1 MIKILLADDHKLMR
15 EGLRML
21 IEKTGRLTI
30 VGEADNGVSAVRMAR
45 DLKPDLV
52 LMDVSMPDLNGIEA
66 TRRIVTEAPGAKVI
80 GLSMHTDKRFVRQM
94 FTAGARGYV
103 LKGSAFEE
111 VAAAIKTVA
120 AGRIYVSP
128 KISDQVLADYV
139 KQLTKPS
146 AEAESPLSG
155 REREVLQM
163 LAEGKSSCTIA
174 ERLHVSV
181 TTVDTH
187 RKHIMDK
194 LGFRSIAELT
204 KYAVREGL
212 TSLDD

>member
-1 MIKILLADDHKLMR
+1 MLLEKL
-15 EGLRML
+15 GG
-21 IEKTGRLTI
+21 ITI
-30 VGEADNGVSAVRMAR
+30 VGEAGNGISAVRRAR

-52 LMDVSMPDLNGIEA
+52 LMDVAMPDLNGIEA
-66 TRRIVTEAPGAKVI
+66 TRRIMTESPGVKVI
-80 GLSMHTDKRFVRQM
+80 ALSMHADKRFVRGM
-94 FTAGARGYV
+94 FAAGAAGYV

-111 VAAAIKTVA
+111 LAAAIRTVT
-120 AGRIYVSP
+120 AGRIYISP
-128 KISDQVLADYV
+128 KITDLVLGDYI
-139 KQLTKPS
+139 KLLTKPS
-146 AEAESPLSG
+146 PRGESLLSE

-163 LAEGKSSCTIA
+163 LAEGRSSRMIA

-194 LGFRSIAELT
+194 LGFRTIAELT

-212 TSLDD
+212 TPLDE

>member
-1 MIKILLADDHKLMR
+1 MKILLVDDHKMLR
-15 EGLRML
+15 EGLRLL
-21 IEKTGRLTI
+21 IEKLGRMTI
-30 VGEADNGVSAVRMAR
+30 VGEADNGISAVGLAR

-52 LMDVSMPDLNGIEA
+52 LMDFALPDLNGVEA
-66 TRRIVTEAPGAKVI
+66 TRRILAEVPGVKVI
-80 GLSMHTDKRFVRQM
+80 ALSMHADKRYVRHM
-94 FTAGARGYV
+94 FAAGARGYV

-120 AGRIYVSP
+120 AGRIYISP
-128 KISDQVLADYV
+128 KITDQVLAEYV
-139 KQLTKPS
+139 QQLAHPS
-146 AEAESPLSG
+146 AGEESPLSG
-155 REREVLQM
+155 REREVLQL
-163 LAEGKSSCTIA
+163 LAEGKSSRKIA

-212 TSLDD
+212 TSLDE

>member
-1 MIKILLADDHKLMR
+1 MKILLADDHKLMR

-21 IEKTGRLTI
+21 LEKTGRIAI
-30 VGEADNGVSAVRMAR
+30 VGEAGDGISAVRMAR

-52 LMDVSMPDLNGIEA
+52 LMDIAMPDLNGVEA
-66 TRRIVTEAPGAKVI
+66 TRRIRAETPGVKVI
-80 GLSMHTDKRFVRQM
+80 ALSMHADKRFVRHM
-94 FTAGARGYV
+94 FAAGAAGYV

-120 AGRIYVSP
+120 AGRIYISP
-128 KISDQVLADYV
+128 KITDQVLAEYV

-146 AEAESPLSG
+146 AGAESPLSG

-163 LAEGKSSCTIA
+163 LAEGKSSRKIA

-204 KYAVREGL
+204 KYAIREGL
-212 TSLDD
+212 TSLDA

>member
-1 MIKILLADDHKLMR
+1 MLLEKLS
-15 EGLRML
+15 G
-21 IEKTGRLTI
+21 ITI
-30 VGEADNGVSAVRMAR
+30 VGEAGDGISAVRMAR

-52 LMDVSMPDLNGIEA
+52 LMDIAMPDLNGIEA
-66 TRRIVTEAPGAKVI
+66 TRRIMIESPGVKVI
-80 GLSMHTDKRFVRQM
+80 ALSMHADKRFVRGM
-94 FTAGARGYV
+94 FMAGATGYV

-111 VAAAIKTVA
+111 VATAIRTVA
-120 AGRIYVSP
+120 AGRIYISP
-128 KISDQVLADYV
+128 KITDQVLGDYI
-139 KQLTKPS
+139 KLLTKPS
-146 AEAESPLSG
+146 PRGESPLSD

-163 LAEGKSSCTIA
+163 LAEGKSSRLIA

-194 LGFRSIAELT
+194 LGFRTIAELT

-212 TSLDD
+212 TSLDQ

>member
-1 MIKILLADDHKLMR
+1 MKILLADDHKLMR
-15 EGLRML
+15 EGLRIL
-21 IEKTGRLTI
+21 LEKLGGITV
-30 VGEADNGVSAVRMAR
+30 VGEAGNGISAVRMAR
-45 DLKPDLV
+45 ELKPDLV
-52 LMDVSMPDLNGIEA
+52 LMDIAMPDLNGIEA
-66 TRRIVTEAPGAKVI
+66 TRRIMIESPGVKVI
-80 GLSMHTDKRFVRQM
+80 ALSMHADKRFVRHM
-94 FTAGARGYV
+94 FAAGAAGYV

-111 VAAAIKTVA
+111 VAAAIKKVA
-120 AGRIYVSP
+120 AGRIYISP
-128 KISDQVLADYV
+128 KIADQVLAEYV

-146 AEAESPLSG
+146 AGAESPLSG

-163 LAEGKSSCTIA
+163 LAEGKSSRKIA

-194 LGFRSIAELT
+194 IGFRTIAELT

-212 TSLDD
+212 TSLDE

>member
-1 MIKILLADDHKLMR
+1 MKILLADDHKLMR

-21 IEKTGRLTI
+21 LEKLGWMTI

-52 LMDVSMPDLNGIEA
+52 LMDIAMPDLNGVEA
-66 TRRIVTEAPGAKVI
+66 TRRIMTEAPGVKVI
-80 GLSMHTDKRFVRQM
+80 ALSMHADKRFVRHM
-94 FTAGARGYV
+94 FAAGAAGYV

-120 AGRIYVSP
+120 AGRIYISP
-128 KISDQVLADYV
+128 KITDLVLAEYV

-163 LAEGKSSCTIA
+163 LAEGKSSRAIA

-212 TSLDD
+212 TPLDE

>member
-1 MIKILLADDHKLMR
+1 MKILLADDHKLLR

-21 IEKTGRLTI
+21 IEKLDRMTI

-52 LMDVSMPDLNGIEA
+52 LMDIAMPDLNGVEA
-66 TRRIVTEAPGAKVI
+66 TRRIMTEAPGVKVI
-80 GLSMHTDKRFVRQM
+80 ALSMHADKRFVRHM
-94 FTAGARGYV
+94 FAAGAAGYV

-120 AGRIYVSP
+120 AGRIYISP
-128 KISDQVLADYV
+128 KITDLVLAEYV

-163 LAEGKSSCTIA
+163 LAEGKSSRAIA

-212 TSLDD
+212 TPLDE

>member
-1 MIKILLADDHKLMR
+1 MKILLADDHKLMR

-21 IEKTGRLTI
+21 LEKTGRMTI
-30 VGEADNGVSAVRMAR
+30 VGEADNGISAVRMAR

-52 LMDVSMPDLNGIEA
+52 LMDIAMPDLNGIEA
-66 TRRIVTEAPGAKVI
+66 TRRIMTEAPGVKVI
-80 GLSMHTDKRFVRQM
+80 ALSMHADKRFVRHM
-94 FTAGARGYV
+94 FAAGAKGYV

-128 KISDQVLADYV
+128 KITDQVLADYV

-146 AEAESPLSG
+146 AGAESPLSG

-163 LAEGKSSCTIA
+163 LAEGKSSRAIA

-212 TSLDD
+212 TPLDE

>member
-1 MIKILLADDHKLMR
+1 MLLEKL
-15 EGLRML
+15 GRM
-21 IEKTGRLTI
+21 TI

-45 DLKPDLV
+45 ELKPDLV
-52 LMDVSMPDLNGIEA
+52 LMDIAMPDLNGIEA
-66 TRRIVTEAPGAKVI
+66 TRRIMIESPGVKVI
-80 GLSMHTDKRFVRQM
+80 ALSMHADKRFVRHM
-94 FTAGARGYV
+94 FAAGAAGYV

-111 VAAAIKTVA
+111 VAAAIKKVA
-120 AGRIYVSP
+120 AGRIYISP
-128 KISDQVLADYV
+128 KIADQVLAEYV

-146 AEAESPLSG
+146 AGAESPLSG

-163 LAEGKSSCTIA
+163 LAEGKSSRKIA

-194 LGFRSIAELT
+194 LGFRTIAELT

-212 TSLDD
+212 TSLDE

>member
-1 MIKILLADDHKLMR
+1 MKILLADDHKLMR

-21 IEKTGRLTI
+21 LENLHGMTI
-30 VGEADNGVSAVRMAR
+30 VGEAVDGISAARMAR
-45 DLKPDLV
+45 KLKPDLV
-52 LMDVSMPDLNGIEA
+52 LMDIAMPDLNGIEA
-66 TRRIVTEAPGAKVI
+66 TRRIMTESPGVKVVA
-80 GLSMHTDKRFVRQM
+80 LSMHADIRFMKHM
-94 FTAGARGYV
+94 FAAGAAGYV

-111 VAAAIKTVA
+111 VAAAIRAVA
-120 AGRIYVSP
+120 AGRIYISP
-128 KISDQVLADYV
+128 KITDQVLAEYV

-146 AEAESPLSG
+146 AGAESPLSG

-163 LAEGKSSCTIA
+163 LAEGKSSHKIA

-194 LGFRSIAELT
+194 LGFRTIAELT

-212 TSLDD
+212 TSLDE

>member
-1 MIKILLADDHKLMR
+1 MKILLVDDHKLMR

-21 IEKTGRLTI
+21 LEKLGQITI
-30 VGEADNGVSAVRMAR
+30 VGEADNGVTAVRMAR

-52 LMDVSMPDLNGIEA
+52 LMDIAMPDLNGIEA
-66 TRRIVTEAPGAKVI
+66 TRRIMTEAPGVKVI
-80 GLSMHTDKRFVRQM
+80 ALSMHADKRFVRHM
-94 FTAGARGYV
+94 FAAGAAGYV

-120 AGRIYVSP
+120 AGRIYISP
-128 KISDQVLADYV
+128 KITDQVLAEYV
-139 KQLTKPS
+139 KQLIKPS
-146 AEAESPLSG
+146 AGAESPLSG
-155 REREVLQM
+155 REREVLQI
-163 LAEGKSSCTIA
+163 LAEGKSSRKIA

-204 KYAVREGL
+204 KYAIREGL
-212 TSLDD
+212 TSLDA

>member
-1 MIKILLADDHKLMR
+1 MKILLADDHKLMR
-15 EGLRML
+15 EGLRVL
-21 IEKTGRLTI
+21 LEKLSGITI

-52 LMDVSMPDLNGIEA
+52 LMDIAMPDLNGIDA
-66 TRRIVTEAPGAKVI
+66 TRRIMTEAPGVKVI
-80 GLSMHTDKRFVRQM
+80 ALSMHADNRFVRHM
-94 FTAGARGYV
+94 FAAGAAGYV

-111 VAAAIKTVA
+111 VAIAMKTVA
-120 AGRIYVSP
+120 AGRIYIGS
-128 KISDQVLADYV
+128 KITDLILADYA
-139 KQLTKPS
+139 KQLAKPS
-146 AEAESPLSG
+146 AEAESLLSS

-163 LAEGKSSCTIA
+163 LAEGKSSRKIA

-212 TSLDD
+212 TPLDE

>member
-1 MIKILLADDHKLMR
+1 MKILLADDHKMMR

-21 IEKTGRLTI
+21 LEKSGRATV
-30 VGEADNGVSAVRMAR
+30 VGEADTGVSAIRMAR
-45 DLKPDLV
+45 DLKPELV
-52 LMDVSMPDLNGIEA
+52 LMDIGMPDLNGIEA
-66 TRRIVTEAPGAKVI
+66 TRRIMTEAPGVKVI
-80 GLSMHTDKRFVRQM
+80 ALSMHADKRYVRQM
-94 FTAGARGYV
+94 FAAGAAGYV

-111 VAAAIKTVA
+111 VAAAIKTVT
-120 AGRIYVSP
+120 AGRIYISP
-128 KISDQVLADYV
+128 KITDQVLADYV
-139 KQLTKPS
+139 SRLIKPS
-146 AEAESPLSG
+146 AEVESPLSG

-163 LAEGKSSCTIA
+163 LAEGKSSRTIA

-212 TSLDD
+212 TPLDE

>member
-1 MIKILLADDHKLMR
+1 MKILLADDHKLMR
-15 EGLRML
+15 EGLRVL
-21 IEKTGRLTI
+21 LEKLGRMTI

-52 LMDVSMPDLNGIEA
+52 LMDIGMPDLNGVEA
-66 TRRIVTEAPGAKVI
+66 TRRIRAEAPGVKVI
-80 GLSMHTDKRFVRQM
+80 ALSMHADKRFVRHM
-94 FTAGARGYV
+94 FAAGAAGYV

-111 VAAAIKTVA
+111 VSMAIKTVA
-120 AGRIYVSP
+120 TGRIYVSP
-128 KISDQVLADYV
+128 KITDQVLADYV

-146 AEAESPLSG
+146 AREESPLSG

-163 LAEGKSSCTIA
+163 LAEGKSSRAIA

-212 TSLDD
+212 TSLNE

>member
-1 MIKILLADDHKLMR
+1 MKILLADDHKLMR

-21 IEKTGRLTI
+21 LENLHGMTI
-30 VGEADNGVSAVRMAR
+30 VGEAGDGISAVRMAR
-45 DLKPDLV
+45 KLKPDLV
-52 LMDVSMPDLNGIEA
+52 LMDIAMPDLNGIEA
-66 TRRIVTEAPGAKVI
+66 TRRIMTESPGVKVVA
-80 GLSMHTDKRFVRQM
+80 LSMHADMRFMKHM
-94 FTAGARGYV
+94 FAAGAAGYV

-120 AGRIYVSP
+120 AGRIYISP
-128 KISDQVLADYV
+128 HITDQVLAEYV
-139 KQLTKPS
+139 KQLTTPS
-146 AEAESPLSG
+146 AGAESPLSG

-163 LAEGKSSCTIA
+163 LAEGKSSRKVA

-212 TSLDD
+212 TSLDE

>member
-1 MIKILLADDHKLMR
+1 MKILLADDHKLMR
-15 EGLRML
+15 EGLRVL
-21 IEKTGRLTI
+21 LEKLGRMTI

-52 LMDVSMPDLNGIEA
+52 LMDIGMPDLNGVEA
-66 TRRIVTEAPGAKVI
+66 TRRIRAEAPGVKVI
-80 GLSMHTDKRFVRQM
+80 ALSMHADKRFVRHM
-94 FTAGARGYV
+94 FAAGAAGYV

-111 VAAAIKTVA
+111 VSMAIKTVA
-120 AGRIYVSP
+120 TGRIYVSP
-128 KISDQVLADYV
+128 KITDQVLADYV
-139 KQLTKPS
+139 KQLIKPS
-146 AEAESPLSG
+146 SGEESPLSS

-163 LAEGKSSCTIA
+163 LAEGKSSREIA
-174 ERLHVSV
+174 EGLHVSV

-194 LGFRSIAELT
+194 LGVRSIAELT

-212 TSLDD
+212 TSLDE

>member
-1 MIKILLADDHKLMR
+1 MLR

-21 IEKTGRLTI
+21 IEKLDRMII
-30 VGEADNGVSAVRMAR
+30 VGEADIGVSAVRMAR

-52 LMDVSMPDLNGIEA
+52 LMDIAMPDLNGIEA
-66 TRRIVTEAPGAKVI
+66 TRRIMTEAPGVKVI
-80 GLSMHTDKRFVRQM
+80 ALSMHADKRFVRHM
-94 FTAGARGYV
+94 FAAGAAGYV

-111 VAAAIKTVA
+111 VAASIKTVA
-120 AGRIYVSP
+120 AGRIYISP
-128 KISDQVLADYV
+128 KITDQVLAEYV

-146 AEAESPLSG
+146 AEVESPLSG

-163 LAEGKSSCTIA
+163 LAEGKSSRTIA
-174 ERLHVSV
+174 GRLHISV

-212 TSLDD
+212 TPLDE

>member
-1 MIKILLADDHKLMR
+1 MLL
-15 EGLRML
+15 
-21 IEKTGRLTI
+21 EKPGGITI

-52 LMDVSMPDLNGIEA
+52 LMDVAMPDLNGIEA
-66 TRRIVTEAPGAKVI
+66 TRRIMTESPGVKVI
-80 GLSMHTDKRFVRQM
+80 ALSMHADKRFVRHM
-94 FTAGARGYV
+94 FAAGAVGYV

-120 AGRIYVSP
+120 AGRIYISP
-128 KISDQVLADYV
+128 KITDLVLGDYI
-139 KQLTKPS
+139 KLLTKPS
-146 AEAESPLSG
+146 PRGESLLSE

-163 LAEGKSSCTIA
+163 LAEGRSSRMIA

-194 LGFRSIAELT
+194 LGFRTIAELT

-212 TSLDD
+212 TSLDE

>member
-1 MIKILLADDHKLMR
+1 MNILLADDHKLIR
-15 EGLRML
+15 EGLRL
-21 IEKTGRLTI
+21 LLEKRGRITI
-30 VGEADNGVSAVRMAR
+30 VGEADNGISAVRMAR

-52 LMDVSMPDLNGIEA
+52 LMDIAMPDLNGIEA
-66 TRRIVTEAPGAKVI
+66 TRRIRTEAPGVKVI
-80 GLSMHTDKRFVRQM
+80 ALSMHMDKRFVRHM
-94 FTAGARGYV
+94 FAAGASGYV
-103 LKGSAFEE
+103 LKESAFEE
-111 VAAAIKTVA
+111 VSMAIKAVA
-120 AGRIYVSP
+120 MGRLYISP
-128 KISDQVLADYV
+128 KITDQVLAEYV

-146 AEAESPLSG
+146 AGEESPLSG

-163 LAEGKSSCTIA
+163 LAEGKRSRKIA
-174 ERLHVSV
+174 ERLHISV

-212 TSLDD
+212 TSLDE

>member
-1 MIKILLADDHKLMR
+1 MKILLADDHKLMR

-21 IEKTGRLTI
+21 LEELGGITV
-30 VGEADNGVSAVRMAR
+30 VGEAGNGISAVRMAR
-45 DLKPDLV
+45 ESKPDLV
-52 LMDVSMPDLNGIEA
+52 LMDIAMPDLNGIEA
-66 TRRIVTEAPGAKVI
+66 TRRIMIESPGVKVI
-80 GLSMHTDKRFVRQM
+80 ALSMHADKRFVRHM
-94 FTAGARGYV
+94 FAAGAAGYV

-111 VAAAIKTVA
+111 VAAAIKKVA
-120 AGRIYVSP
+120 AGRIYISP
-128 KISDQVLADYV
+128 KITDQVLAEYV

-146 AEAESPLSG
+146 AGAESPLSG

-163 LAEGKSSCTIA
+163 LAEGKSSRKIA
-174 ERLHVSV
+174 EHLHVSV

-194 LGFRSIAELT
+194 LGFRTIAELT

-212 TSLDD
+212 TSLDE

>member
-1 MIKILLADDHKLMR
+1 MKILLADDHKLMR

-21 IEKTGRLTI
+21 LENLHGMTI
-30 VGEADNGVSAVRMAR
+30 VGEAVDGISAARMAR
-45 DLKPDLV
+45 KLKPDLV
-52 LMDVSMPDLNGIEA
+52 LMDIAMPDLNGIEA
-66 TRRIVTEAPGAKVI
+66 TRRIMTESPGVKVVA
-80 GLSMHTDKRFVRQM
+80 LSMHADIRFMKHM
-94 FTAGARGYV
+94 FAAGAAGYV

-111 VAAAIKTVA
+111 VAAAIRAVA
-120 AGRIYVSP
+120 AGRIYISP
-128 KISDQVLADYV
+128 KITDQVLAEYV

-146 AEAESPLSG
+146 AGAESPLSG

-163 LAEGKSSCTIA
+163 LAEGKSSHKIA

-187 RKHIMDK
+187 RKHVMDK
-194 LGFRSIAELT
+194 LGFRTIAELT

-212 TSLDD
+212 TSLDE

>member
-1 MIKILLADDHKLMR
+1 MKILLADDHVLMR
-15 EGLRML
+15 EGLRAL
-21 IEKTGRLTI
+21 LEKTGRMT
-30 VGEADNGVSAVRMAR
+30 NGISAVRMAR

-52 LMDVSMPDLNGIEA
+52 LMDIGMPDLNGVEA
-66 TRRIVTEAPGAKVI
+66 TRRIMTEAPGIKVI
-80 GLSMHTDKRFVRQM
+80 ALSMHADKRFVRHM
-94 FTAGARGYV
+94 FAAGAAGYV

-111 VAAAIKTVA
+111 VAAAVKTVA
-120 AGRIYVSP
+120 AGRIYISP
-128 KISDQVLADYV
+128 KITDQVLADYV
-139 KQLTKPS
+139 QQLIKPS
-146 AEAESPLSG
+146 AGAESPLSG

-163 LAEGKSSCTIA
+163 LAEGRSSRTIA
-174 ERLHVSV
+174 GRLHVSV

-212 TSLDD
+212 TPLDE

>member
-1 MIKILLADDHKLMR
+1 MKILLVDDHKLMR

-21 IEKTGRLTI
+21 LEKLGRITI
-30 VGEADNGVSAVRMAR
+30 VGEADDGVSAVRMAR

-52 LMDVSMPDLNGIEA
+52 LMDIAMPDLNGIEA
-66 TRRIVTEAPGAKVI
+66 TRRIRAETPGVKVI
-80 GLSMHTDKRFVRQM
+80 ALSMHADKRFVRHM
-94 FTAGARGYV
+94 FAAGATGYV

-111 VAAAIKTVA
+111 VDAAIKTVA
-120 AGRIYVSP
+120 AGRIYISP
-128 KISDQVLADYV
+128 KITDQVLAEYV
-139 KQLTKPS
+139 KQLIKPS
-146 AEAESPLSG
+146 AGAESPLSG

-163 LAEGKSSCTIA
+163 LAEGKSSRKIA

-204 KYAVREGL
+204 KYAIREGL
-212 TSLDD
+212 TSLDA

>member
-1 MIKILLADDHKLMR
+1 MKILLADDHKLMR

-21 IEKTGRLTI
+21 LEKLGQITI
-30 VGEADNGVSAVRMAR
+30 VGEADNGVTAVRMAR

-52 LMDVSMPDLNGIEA
+52 LLDIAMPDLNGIEA
-66 TRRIVTEAPGAKVI
+66 TRRIMTEAPGVKVI
-80 GLSMHTDKRFVRQM
+80 ALSMHADKRFVRHM
-94 FTAGARGYV
+94 FAAGAAGYV

-120 AGRIYVSP
+120 AGRIYISP
-128 KISDQVLADYV
+128 KITDQVLAEYV

-146 AEAESPLSG
+146 AGAESPLSG

-163 LAEGKSSCTIA
+163 LAEGKSSRKIA

-204 KYAVREGL
+204 KYAIREGL
-212 TSLDD
+212 TSLDA

>member
-1 MIKILLADDHKLMR
+1 MKILLADDHKLMR
-15 EGLRML
+15 EGLRIL
-21 IEKTGRLTI
+21 LEKLGGITV
-30 VGEADNGVSAVRMAR
+30 VGEAGNGISAVRMAR
-45 DLKPDLV
+45 ELKPDLV
-52 LMDVSMPDLNGIEA
+52 LMDIAMPDLNGIEA
-66 TRRIVTEAPGAKVI
+66 TRRIMIESPGVKVI
-80 GLSMHTDKRFVRQM
+80 ALSMHADKRFVRHM
-94 FTAGARGYV
+94 FAAGAAGYV

-111 VAAAIKTVA
+111 VAAAIKKVA
-120 AGRIYVSP
+120 AGRIYISP
-128 KISDQVLADYV
+128 KIADQVLAEYV

-146 AEAESPLSG
+146 AGAESPLSG

-163 LAEGKSSCTIA
+163 LAEGKSSRKIA

-194 LGFRSIAELT
+194 LGFRTIAELT

-212 TSLDD
+212 TSLDE